1 MRAIRVHTIAFAVD
15 DMSDHCVMDW
25 RLKLPEDIQDED
37 AQLIGYVFVFLEDWS
52 GEIYK
57 VKEWNRKLI
66 THKHPERS
74 EWTLELGSTRRLS
87 KEAARSLMDTYVD
100 GTDLDDTRL
109 KRIEDALQDGQKA
122 PDRFDEAGLK
132 THSMSFKEA
141 KTALASFYS
150 VDAEQIQI
158 RITG

>member
-1 MRAIRVHTIAFAVD
+1 M
-15 DMSDHCVMDW
+15 
-25 RLKLPEDIQDED
+25 QDED
-37 AQLIGYVFVFLEDWS
+37 AQRIGYVFVFLDDWT

-66 THKHPERS
+66 ARNHQERS
-74 EWTLELGSTRRLS
+74 EWTLQLGSARGLS
-87 KEAARSLMDTYVD
+87 KEAAKSLMETYVE

-109 KRIEDALQDGQKA
+109 KRIEQALLDGRSA

-141 KTALASFYS
+141 KAAVANFYS
-150 VDAEQIQI
+150 VNAEQVQI